1 MKKYK
6 LVVLIAFVILIV
18 GAFSVGFYYKYQIS
32 PVSRDS
38 EQVVVEIKAG
48 SVSSIGDTL
57 YENNLI
63 RSKFIFKIFVK
74 LNGVNDL
81 KASTYEL
88 DKNMKLSEIIEVL
101 EKGNSYNPDQI
112 TIRFV
117 EGLNVRKIAKIIAEN
132 TNNEYDD
139 VINLMEDNNY
149 INSLI
154 DKYWFLT
161 DEIMT
166 VMKIKFSKGE
176 Q

>member
-38 EQVVVEIKAG
+38 EKVVVEIKAG

-88 DKNMKLSEIIEVL
+88 DKNMKLS
-101 EKGNSYNPDQI
+101 K
-112 TIRFV
+112 
-117 EGLNVRKIAKIIAEN
+117 
-132 TNNEYDD
+132 
-139 VINLMEDNNY
+139 M
-149 INSLI
+149 
-154 DKYWFLT
+154 
-161 DEIMT
+161 
-166 VMKIKFSKGE
+166 SKGMKE
-176 Q
+176 